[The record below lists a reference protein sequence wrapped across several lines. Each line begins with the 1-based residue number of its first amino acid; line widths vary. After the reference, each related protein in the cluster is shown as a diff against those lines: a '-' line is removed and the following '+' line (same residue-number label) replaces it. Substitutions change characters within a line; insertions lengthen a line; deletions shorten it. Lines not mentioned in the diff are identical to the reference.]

1 MKIGQHGLSIDAEML
16 PPFCCSPSTDHTSLR
31 RQHQERKLSMLR
43 FWRDGAERQLAAL
56 NAAIK
61 TLQEQM
67 DRDAQASG

>member
-1 MKIGQHGLSIDAEML
+1 ML
-16 PPFCCSPSTDHTSLR
+16 PPFCCSPSTDHTILR

-43 FWRDGAERQLAAL
+43 FWRDGAERQLSAL

>member
-1 MKIGQHGLSIDAEML
+1 ML
-16 PPFCCSPSTDHTSLR
+16 PPFCCSTTTDHATLR

-43 FWRDGAERQLAAL
+43 FWRDGAERQLSAL

-67 DRDAQASG
+67 ERDDQISA

>member
-1 MKIGQHGLSIDAEML
+1 MISIADML
-16 PPFCCSPSTDHTSLR
+16 PPFCCSTATDHATLR

-43 FWRDGAERQLAAL
+43 FWRDGAERQLSAL

-67 DRDAQASG
+67 DRDAQTQP

>member
-1 MKIGQHGLSIDAEML
+1 MLS
-16 PPFCCSPSTDHTSLR
+16 PFCCSPSTDLTNLR

-43 FWRDGAERQLAAL
+43 FWRDGAERQLSAL

>member
-1 MKIGQHGLSIDAEML
+1 MKIGQHGLSVDAEML
-16 PPFCCSPSTDHTSLR
+16 PPFFCSLSTDHTSLR
-31 RQHQERKLSMLR
+31 RQHQERKLSMLL
-43 FWRDGAERQLAAL
+43 FWRDGAERQLSAL

>member
-1 MKIGQHGLSIDAEML
+1 ML
-16 PPFCCSPSTDHTSLR
+16 PPFCCSPSTVHTSLR

-43 FWRDGAERQLAAL
+43 FWRDGAERQLSAL

>member
-1 MKIGQHGLSIDAEML
+1 ML
-16 PPFCCSPSTDHTSLR
+16 PPFCCSTTTDHATLR

-43 FWRDGAERQLAAL
+43 FWRDGAERQLSAL

-67 DRDAQASG
+67 ERDAQISA

>member
-1 MKIGQHGLSIDAEML
+1 ML
-16 PPFCCSPSTDHTSLR
+16 PPFCCSPSTDHTGLR
-31 RQHQERKLSMLR
+31 RQHQERKLSMLQ

>member
-1 MKIGQHGLSIDAEML
+1 ML
-16 PPFCCSPSTDHTSLR
+16 PPFCCSTSTDHTALR

-43 FWRDGAERQLAAL
+43 FWRDGAERQLSAL